1 MRHAVIARTVAAF
14 ADLPQVDE
22 VLVVCR
28 PADVDAMSALLPQE
42 KVSFVFGG
50 KTRQGECAKCS
61 RHH

>member
-1 MRHAVIARTVAAF
+1 MRHAGDCRTVAAF

-42 KVSFVFGG
+42 KVSFVFAA
-50 KTRQGECAKCS
+50 RLAKRVCKMQ
-61 RHH
+61 